1 MSLMTDRDKRRI
13 EADVSEL
20 IHGEE
25 TTCRIIRPAKEG
37 GDDFY
42 GPHEP
47 SELVIAE
54 NLSVEFLTGTPEGL
68 EQEGADASANVDY
81 DADVQEGDFL
91 VFEEIRYRVTHVEPH
106 TIFGAQSHRRLIL
119 EREYKKGE

>member
-1 MSLMTDRDKRRI
+1 MSLMTDREKRRI

-20 IHGEE
+20 IHGGE
-25 TTCRIIRPAKEG
+25 TSCRVIRPAKEG
-37 GDDFY
+37 DDDFY

-47 SELVIAE
+47 SESVIAE
-54 NLSVEFLTGTPEGL
+54 NLPVEFLPGTPEGL

-91 VFEEIRYRVTHVEPH
+91 VFEEIRYRVTHIEPH
-106 TIFGAQSHRRLIL
+106 TVFGAQSHRRLIL

>member
-1 MSLMTDRDKRRI
+1 MPLMTDREKRVVERDV
-13 EADVSEL
+13 ADLV
-20 IHGEE
+20 HGDGVF
-25 TTCRIIRPAKEG
+25 CRITRPDVAG

-47 SELVIAE
+47 SETVVVESL
-54 NLSVEFLTGTPEGL
+54 LVEFIPGTPEGL

-91 VFEEIRYRVTHVEPH
+91 VFEEVRYRVTHVDPH
-106 TIFGAQSHRRLIL
+106 TVFGAQSHRRLIL